1 MNSSLKKYTVGAVVI
16 IAFVAYLVFNSNNS
30 LQVAITSPAVAT
42 NVTGIKPVVITE
54 AASATTPA
62 AAGNPPAAS
71 TATSAATAT
80 NTTTPASSGQYKD
93 GTYTGQVASA
103 FYGNL
108 QVAAVIQNGAIADVQ
123 FLQYPQD
130 NGHSRQVSAKAI
142 PILKQEAIAAQSAQV
157 NIVSGATATSQA
169 FQQSLAD
176 ALAQA

>member
-1 MNSSLKKYTVGAVVI
+1 MDLHGPSRQCVLWESSSRCGD
-16 IAFVAYLVFNSNNS
+16 
-30 LQVAITSPAVAT
+30 P
-42 NVTGIKPVVITE
+42 
-54 AASATTPA
+54 
-62 AAGNPPAAS
+62 
-71 TATSAATAT
+71 
-80 NTTTPASSGQYKD
+80 
-93 GTYTGQVASA
+93 
-103 FYGNL
+103 
-108 QVAAVIQNGAIADVQ
+108 NGAIADVQ